1 MIYENSH
8 KRQYKQILKEISEN
22 KNLPQNSTLY
32 SFETTKKALKY
43 VFYKNIENFK
53 NNTKIEKNYNNSGI
67 DYKTSFLKSN
77 IIWTDI
83 VFSEDSANHN
93 NLWTSETEAKRQE
106 ILKKLEN

>member
-1 MIYENSH
+1 MKEITENKS
-8 KRQYKQILKEISEN
+8 LKED
-22 KNLPQNSTLY
+22 STLY

-53 NNTKIEKNYNNSGI
+53 NNPKIEETNNSAI
-67 DYKTSFLKSN
+67 NYKTSFLKSN

-83 VFSEDSANHN
+83 VFSEDGTKYNDS
-93 NLWTSETEAKRQE
+93 WIPETEAKRQE